1 MLKPTVTR
9 FGRSEE
15 HSDVVIDSSVSPL
28 MISRVHAEI
37 HFAKGK
43 FRIDCK
49 GLNGLLVN
57 KTKRSSAVLCEGDE
71 LVFGGAGVKTIEGQ
85 TVSGYDSELV
95 YVFKEVCQNES
106 EEAGSL
112 GEGTSDGRVRRSK
125 RKQPVST
132 TEELRYCSYTFNHF
146 GEGNRR

>member
-1 MLKPTVTR
+1 
-9 FGRSEE
+9 
-15 HSDVVIDSSVSPL
+15 

-37 HFAKGK
+37 HFNKGK

-132 TEELRYCSYTFNHF
+132 TEELRYCSYTLNTLGRGG